1 MPLLLYALALAAFA
15 IGTTEFVVV
24 GLLPTLADTLSVSVP
39 TAGYLV
45 TGYAAGVAI
54 GGPVL
59 ALAARRLPPRTT
71 LLALMTLFSAGH
83 LVMALAPDFPVLLVA
98 RLVTASA
105 HGAFFG
111 TGSVVAAAAVPQAR
125 RGAAIA
131 LMFTGLSV
139 ATVIGVPGGTLLGQH
154 LSWRAP
160 FAAVA
165 ILSAVAALTLHRLL
179 PGPQTAPAVGGPVAA
194 TRRAPAALALALMTT
209 VLGWGAIFV
218 PYTFIAPYL
227 ETVSGFDQSAVTL
240 LLLLFGT
247 ASAVG
252 GVLGGRAD
260 DRHPLAALPV
270 ILLLLATVLALVRA
284 ADHSQALTVILLIG
298 WGVSAFALVPAL
310 QARVV
315 TIAGPTSTLA
325 ATLNIAAFNIG
336 IAAGSAL
343 GGVMVNA
350 GRLRATPAAAAVV
363 VLAAVIPAVL
373 SHRMGRSCL
382 PARQPLPDEHRR
394 HARPTPRR
402 HPDRRRLPE
411 VRTPK
416 RC

>member
-24 GLLPTLADTLSVSVP
+24 GLLPTLAHALSVPVP

-54 GGPVL
+54 GGPLL
-59 ALAARRLPPRTT
+59 AFAARRLPPRTT
-71 LLALMTLFSAGH
+71 LIGLMTLFSAGH
-83 LVMALAPDFPVLLVA
+83 LVMALAPAFPVLLVA

-111 TGSVVAAAAVPQAR
+111 TGSVVAAATVPQAR

-139 ATVIGVPGGTLLGQH
+139 ATVIGVPGGTVLGQY

-160 FAAVA
+160 FAVVA
-165 ILSAVAALTLHRLL
+165 ILSAVAALALHRLL
-179 PGPQTAPAVGGPVAA
+179 ARHQP
-194 TRRAPAALALALMTT
+194 APAADGPAAPLRPALVALAPTLATT

-227 ETVSGFDQSAVTL
+227 ETVSGFGQSTVTQ
-240 LLLLFGT
+240 LLLLFGV

-252 GVLGGRAD
+252 GVLGGRAS
-260 DRHPLAALPV
+260 DRHPSAALPAT
-270 ILLLLATVLALVRA
+270 LLALATVLALMRVA
-284 ADHSQALTVILLIG
+284 GHSQALTVALLIC

-315 TIAGPTSTLA
+315 AIAGPTSTLA
-325 ATLNIAAFNIG
+325 ATVNIAAFNVG

-343 GGVMVNA
+343 GEVMVNA
-350 GRLRATPAAAAVV
+350 GQLRATPLAATVA

-373 SHRMGRSCL
+373 SHRMVRSSSSGRR
-382 PARQPLPDEHRR
+382 PIPDAHRR
-394 HARPTPRR
+394 HAGSRVLAEP
-402 HPDRRRLPE
+402 HH
-411 VRTPK
+411 
-416 RC
+416 

>member
-24 GLLPTLADTLSVSVP
+24 GLLPTLAHALSVPVS

-54 GGPVL
+54 GGPLL
-59 ALAARRLPPRTT
+59 ALAARRLPPRTA
-71 LLALMTLFSAGH
+71 LIGLMTLFSAGH
-83 LVMALAPDFPVLLVA
+83 LVMAAAPDFTVLLVA

-111 TGSVVAAAAVPQAR
+111 TGSVVAAATVPQGR
-125 RGAAIA
+125 HGRAIA

-165 ILSAVAALTLHRLL
+165 LLSAVAALALYRLL
-179 PGPQTAPAVGGPVAA
+179 PRHQPAPAAERPAA
-194 TRRAPAALALALMTT
+194 TPRPAPAALALALATT

-227 ETVSGFDQSAVTL
+227 ETVSGFGQSTVTL
-240 LLLLFGT
+240 LLLLFGA

-252 GVLGGRAD
+252 SVLGGRAG
-260 DRHPLAALPV
+260 DRHPGAALPLTLV
-270 ILLLLATVLALVRA
+270 LLATVLALVRGVG
-284 ADHSQALTVILLIG
+284 HSQTLTVVLLIC
-298 WGVSAFALVPAL
+298 WGVSAFALVPTL

-315 TIAGPTSTLA
+315 AIAGPTSALA
-325 ATLNIAAFNIG
+325 ATLNIAAFNLG

-343 GGVMVNA
+343 GEVMVNA
-350 GRLRATPAAAAVV
+350 GQLRATPLAAALA

-373 SHRMGRSCL
+373 SHRMARSSS
-382 PARQPLPDEHRR
+382 PGRQPLPDAH
-394 HARPTPRR
+394 
-402 HPDRRRLPE
+402 
-411 VRTPK
+411 
-416 RC
+416 